1 MSEKQVN
8 DRLLEMQEAFEKKL
22 PTYSRQVKQAFDLAR
37 ARVADIIVKHAKDGK
52 VPKNRVNALNSE
64 LSAVEARL
72 YRDLLSQTTII
83 IEDAATDAS
92 EGLNKALVIAVGATI
107 LLAMN
112 EEEEGS
118 EALTAAGFL
127 LAIGIGLLALI
138 KKVLGTVLGRSGD
151 DGLNLRDRL
160 RKLAADIIADV
171 RKTLRKSSNAS
182 EDIADIQRKVAQIFG
197 DVEWRV
203 DRIVETEAPVA
214 YRTAIAQAAELSDLV
229 AALKIID
236 FPHGKHHE
244 KHKCYEYARANEH
257 GMGKGVYPVTTRKI
271 RNPHPQCRSRLVLV
285 MKEGVL
291 DA

>member
-182 EDIADIQRKVAQIFG
+182 EDIAGIQRKVAQIFG

-203 DRIVETEAPVA
+203 DRIAETEAPVA

-236 FPHGKHHE
+236 FPHGKNHD

-257 GMGKGVYPVTTRKI
+257 GMGRGVYPVTTRKI

>member
-118 EALTAAGFL
+118 EALTATGFL

-229 AALKIID
+229 EALKIID
-236 FPHGKHHE
+236 FPHGKRHE

>member
-92 EGLNKALVIAVGATI
+92 EGLNKALVIAVGASI

-118 EALTAAGFL
+118 EALTSAGFL
-127 LAIGIGLLALI
+127 LSIGIGLLALI

-160 RKLAADIIADV
+160 RKLAADIVADV

-229 AALKIID
+229 EALKIID